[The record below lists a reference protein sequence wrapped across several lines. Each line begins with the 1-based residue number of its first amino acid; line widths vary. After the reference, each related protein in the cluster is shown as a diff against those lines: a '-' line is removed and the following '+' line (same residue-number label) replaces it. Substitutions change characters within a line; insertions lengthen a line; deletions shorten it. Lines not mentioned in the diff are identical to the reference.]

1 MSLPEEWESAF
12 KEADL
17 VEGRR
22 LYTEGLV
29 RQIELKPEN
38 AEAVTRTETQTVRAV
53 IEINGAKLEWRTS
66 LPEEENGAPFAVASI
81 YEIEELIAD
90 EIPAIDESAAAAAP
104 ELPRGHGE
112 LVLVVD
118 DEPAVRQITQLTLE
132 TFGYRVL
139 VAVDGSDAVAV
150 YARRGDEI
158 AVVLTD
164 MMMPVMD
171 GPATIR
177 VLRKMNPLVRI
188 IAASGLDANAYGAGL
203 GITHVLP
210 KPYAADRLL
219 TTLRDALAVGA

>member
-1 MSLPEEWESAF
+1 MYVVLRVKDSGTGILPDVLDRIF
-12 KEADL
+12 DPFFTTKG
-17 VEGRR
+17 VGHG
-22 LYTEGLV
+22 TGLGLSTSMGIV
-29 RQIELKPEN
+29 KSHGGFIRVHSEPERGSTFDVYIP
-38 AEAVTRTETQTVRAV
+38 ARA
-53 IEINGAKLEWRTS
+53 ATS
-66 LPEEENGAPFAVASI
+66 VDVGAPA
-81 YEIEELIAD
+81 
-90 EIPAIDESAAAAAP
+90 PAPAAAP

-132 TFGYRVL
+132 AFGYRVL

-219 TTLRDALAVGA
+219 TTLQDALAVGA